1 MKVPILEL
9 NYLKK
14 SDILSSN
21 TSEMKYMVI
30 CAMLFTPMLF
40 MMLLTLIFAMLF
52 ASFEQPNC
60 WGTWSS
66 SPKDHV
72 PQQLKHSPKNPIPV

>member
-1 MKVPILEL
+1 MKVPIFEL
-9 NYLKK
+9 NYFKK

-21 TSEMKYMVI
+21 TSEMKYMV
-30 CAMLFTPMLF
+30 MLFTMLF
-40 MMLLTLIFAMLF
+40 ALIFTMLF
-52 ASFEQPNC
+52 ASYEQPNC

-72 PQQLKHSPKNPIPV
+72 PQQLKHSPKNSIPV

>member
-30 CAMLFTPMLF
+30 CAMLFAPMLF
-40 MMLLTLIFAMLF
+40 AMVFALIFALY
-52 ASFEQPNC
+52 EQPNFL
-60 WGTWSS
+60 GTWSS

-72 PQQLKHSPKNPIPV
+72 P

>member
-1 MKVPILEL
+1 MR
-9 NYLKK
+9 Y
-14 SDILSSN
+14 DIRPMLFV
-21 TSEMKYMVI
+21 MVFAMI
-30 CAMLFTPMLF
+30 FVMLFT
-40 MMLLTLIFAMLF
+40 
-52 ASFEQPNC
+52 SYEQFNC